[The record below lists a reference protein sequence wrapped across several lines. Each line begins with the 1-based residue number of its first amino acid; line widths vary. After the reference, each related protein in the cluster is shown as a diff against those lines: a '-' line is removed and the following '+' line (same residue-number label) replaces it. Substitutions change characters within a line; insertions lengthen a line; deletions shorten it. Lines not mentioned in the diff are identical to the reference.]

1 MVQKSTKDTELEKLQ
16 KRVEKLVKAN
26 KSLKKDKRNLKRR
39 LTTSQNKSNKYRSEL
54 KKKEKPNVGLDKESF
69 EQIMSL
75 LDDIIIHP

>member
-1 MVQKSTKDTELEKLQ
+1 MEKSTKDTELEKLQ

-26 KSLKKDKRNLKRR
+26 KSLKRDKRNLKRR
-39 LTTSQNKSNKYRSEL
+39 LATSQNKSNKYRSEL

>member
-1 MVQKSTKDTELEKLQ
+1 MEKSTKDTELEKLQ

-26 KSLKKDKRNLKRR
+26 KSLKKDKRNFKRR

>member
-1 MVQKSTKDTELEKLQ
+1 MEKTTKDTELEKLQ

-54 KKKEKPNVGLDKESF
+54 KKKEKPNVGLDKEAF

-75 LDDIIIHP
+75 LGDIIIHP

>member
-1 MVQKSTKDTELEKLQ
+1 MKKSTKDTELEKLQ
-16 KRVEKLVKAN
+16 KHVEKLVKAN
-26 KSLKKDKRNLKRR
+26 ESLKRDKRNLKRR

-54 KKKEKPNVGLDKESF
+54 KKKEKPNVELDKEAF

>member
-1 MVQKSTKDTELEKLQ
+1 MKKSTKDTELEKLQ
-16 KRVEKLVKAN
+16 KRVEKLLKAN

-69 EQIMSL
+69 EQILSL

>member
-1 MVQKSTKDTELEKLQ
+1 MEKSTKDTELEKLQ
-16 KRVEKLVKAN
+16 KRVEKLVKVN

-54 KKKEKPNVGLDKESF
+54 KKKEKPNVGLDKETF
-69 EQIMSL
+69 EQMMSL

>member
-1 MVQKSTKDTELEKLQ
+1 MKKSVKDMEPKELQ
-16 KRVEKLVKAN
+16 NYVEKLKKEN
-26 KSLKKDKRNLKRR
+26 KSLKRDKRNLERR

>member
-1 MVQKSTKDTELEKLQ
+1 MEKSTKDIELEKLE

>member
-1 MVQKSTKDTELEKLQ
+1 MEPKELQ
-16 KRVEKLVKAN
+16 KYVEKLKKENKA
-26 KSLKKDKRNLKRR
+26 LKRNKRNLERR

>member
-1 MVQKSTKDTELEKLQ
+1 MKKSTKETELEKLQ

-39 LTTSQNKSNKYRSEL
+39 LTASQNKSNKYRSEL